1 MSIIELVRDTWWS
14 MAVPNLTIVVQII
27 QKLSLYF
34 AKEIN
39 MCGGRDDGDGKT
51 YFLRS

>member
-1 MSIIELVRDTWWS
+1 

-34 AKEIN
+34 GKEMK
-39 MCGGRDDGDGKT
+39 MCGGGDDGDGKI
-51 YFLRS
+51 YYSQKLRF